1 MGLKATSLSDAVL
14 EASEVPSASKFGT
27 LLDDSELS
35 DSEFAAP
42 GTSIVAGGSDPIK
55 AISGSIDQ
63 RIQLLSYSS
72 LLTLHA
78 CPRKFQLYKLKSERA
93 SQDEIAGVTF
103 AFGHVV
109 GQGIQD
115 VFEQRSYRDITLRM
129 FAMWDASSL
138 YDTDTKRHKSFS
150 EAVQCIRKFIA
161 LRKSGFLEEY
171 ELVYVPNPTT
181 GQLEPAC
188 ELGFAVNVFD
198 GFVYRGFVDAVLRN
212 KVTGE
217 IVVLECKTTWMRE
230 VSTAAYKNSGQALG
244 YSVVL
249 DSLFPGISSYSVLY
263 LVYSTTTLEF
273 SCLPF
278 AKSFGQRAEWIRS
291 LVFDVEDIVR
301 YEEIGFYP
309 KRGESCNDFFRE
321 CEYFNVCNLSTS
333 YLAKPMIEKQ
343 EELEAAEAR
352 YTHRFEL
359 ADIIEKQVARNTGD

>member
-1 MGLKATSLSDAVL
+1 MGLKPSSIQSAVL
-14 EASEVPSASKFGT
+14 DASEIPDASKFGT
-27 LLDDSELS
+27 LLDDSELG
-35 DSEFAAP
+35 DSEFQP
-42 GTSIVAGGSDPIK
+42 TGTSIVGDPIK
-55 AISGSIDQ
+55 AISGSIDK

-93 SQDEIAGVTF
+93 TQDEIAGVTF

-115 VFEQRSYRDITLRM
+115 VFEDREYKDIVLRM
-129 FAMWDASSL
+129 FAMWDSKSL
-138 YDTDTKRHKSFS
+138 FDKDEKRHKSFS
-150 EAVQCIRKFIA
+150 EAVQCIRKFRA
-161 LRKSGFLEEY
+161 LREAGFLEEY
-171 ELVYVPNPTT
+171 ELVYVPNPVS
-181 GQLEPAC
+181 GRSEPAC
-188 ELGFAVNVFD
+188 ELGFAVSVFD
-198 GFVYRGFVDAVLRN
+198 GFTYRGFVDAVLRN
-212 KVTGE
+212 KITGE

-263 LVYSTTTLEF
+263 LVYSTTTLDF
-273 SCLPF
+273 NCLPF

-291 LVFDVEDIVR
+291 LVFDVEDIAR

-333 YLAKPMIEKQ
+333 YLAKPCTES
-343 EELEAAEAR
+343 EEEIQVAEAR
-352 YTHRFEL
+352 YTHKFTL
-359 ADIIEKQVARNTGD
+359 AEIIEKQVARNTA